1 MKTDKEVSLKNKM
14 KSERMK
20 YNIKTKDV
28 ADYLNVNPSVISYI
42 EKAADKDGR
51 FKYLKYLRNKGVD
64 LNKLFE

>member
-42 EKAADKDGR
+42 EKAADKNSR

>member
-20 YNIKTKDV
+20 YNIKTKDI
-28 ADYLNVNPSVISYI
+28 AAYLDVNPSVISYI
-42 EKAADKDGR
+42 EKAADENSR
-51 FKYLKYLRNKGVD
+51 FKYLKYLRSKGID

>member
-42 EKAADKDGR
+42 E
-51 FKYLKYLRNKGVD
+51 N
-64 LNKLFE
+64 E